1 MALKKLAIIGSGDL
15 GEQIAWHA
23 RNDNHYAVVGF
34 FDDFAEQGIARHGLP
49 VLGKVSDVLTS
60 FKDGLFD
67 ELLVAIGYKHFEQRK
82 NIFDTLSGE
91 VPFGKL
97 IHSSSYVDPSAKIGR
112 GVVVY
117 PGCVIDM
124 KAQLEDNVLL
134 NAGVVIAHDTT
145 VGAHSFLSP
154 AVKVAGFVRVGN
166 CVSLGIGT
174 CVVDNLQIADFV
186 RTGAGAVVTESL
198 INPGLYLGVPAR
210 YKKA

>member
-1 MALKKLAIIGSGDL
+1 MKKLAIIGSGDL

-23 RNDNHYAVVGF
+23 RNDNQYQVVGF

-124 KAQLEDNVLL
+124 KVQLEDNVLL
-134 NAGVVIAHDTT
+134 NAGVVVAHDTII
-145 VGAHSFLSP
+145 GAHSFLSP
-154 AVKVAGFVRVGN
+154 GVNVAGFVSVGN

-174 CVVDNLQIADFV
+174 CVVDNLLIADFV

>member
-1 MALKKLAIIGSGDL
+1 MAMKKLAIIGSGDL

-23 RNDNHYAVVGF
+23 RNDNHYSVVGF
-34 FDDFAEQGIARHGLP
+34 FDDFAEQGTARHGLP

-60 FKDGLFD
+60 FKEGLFD

-82 NIFDTLSGE
+82 NIFDTLVGE

-97 IHSSSYVDPSAKIGR
+97 IHSSSYVDPSAKVGR

-145 VGAHSFLSP
+145 IGAHSFLSP

-174 CVVDNLQIADFV
+174 CVVDNLLIGDFV
-186 RTGAGAVVTESL
+186 RTGAGAVVAESL